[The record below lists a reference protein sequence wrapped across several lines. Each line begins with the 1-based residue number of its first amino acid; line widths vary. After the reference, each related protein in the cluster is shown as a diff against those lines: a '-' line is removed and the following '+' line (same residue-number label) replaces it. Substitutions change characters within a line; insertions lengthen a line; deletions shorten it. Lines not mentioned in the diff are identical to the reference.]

1 VGSYVMKGR
10 SSGFTLV
17 EVLIVVAI
25 LGLLAAIAAVAL
37 PGALDRARQRRTMMD
52 LHTIGVALESYS
64 NDLSFYPRLDDGS
77 VEAIAPHLAPTYVRP
92 LPVRD
97 GWSRAIVYRSDG
109 VGYTLVSWGADGVET
124 SPWVSGPT
132 HHVNADIVLSRG
144 QFVQWPEGIQVNR

>member
-1 VGSYVMKGR
+1 MRHGTK
-10 SSGFTLV
+10 GFTLV

-37 PGALDRARQRRTMMD
+37 LGALDRARQRRTMMD

-64 NDLSFYPRLDDGS
+64 NDHSFYPRVGDGL
-77 VEAIAPHLAPTYVRP
+77 VEAVAPHLVPTYVRP

-97 GWSRAIVYRSDG
+97 GWSHPIVYRSDG
-109 VGYTLVSWGADGVET
+109 VGYTIASWGADGAET
-124 SPWVSGPT
+124 TPWGTGPT

-144 QFVQWPEGIQVNR
+144 QFVQWPEGMQVNR

>member
-1 VGSYVMKGR
+1 MER
-10 SSGFTLV
+10 QNGFTLV

-37 PGALDRARQRRTMMD
+37 LGALDRARQRRTMMD

-64 NDLSFYPRLDDGS
+64 NDLSFYPRIDEGT
-77 VEAIAPHLAPTYVRP
+77 VELIVPHLVPTYVRP

-97 GWSRAIVYRSDG
+97 GWSHAIEYWSDG
-109 VGYTLVSWGADGVET
+109 VAYTLASWGADGSE
-124 SPWVSGPT
+124 SLPWTPGPT